1 MTSALD
7 QEVLIMNVSLTP
19 ELEKF
24 VADKVASGWFKN
36 ASEVVRQSL
45 REMKEQ
51 DDKYMA
57 KVREDIE
64 IGWQQ
69 ARAGLG
75 VDGPT
80 FMRKVHRRL
89 LKAKREMDKKLKDR

>member
-1 MTSALD
+1 MTSTPD
-7 QEVLIMNVSLTP
+7 QEFIIMNVSLTP

-24 VADKVASGWFKN
+24 VADKVKSGLYNN
-36 ASEVVRQSL
+36 ASEVVRASL
-45 REMKEQ
+45 RFMKE
-51 DDKYMA
+51 DDDRYWA

-69 ARAGLG
+69 ARAGLV

-80 FMRKVHRRL
+80 AMRRIGARLEKMRKEQR
-89 LKAKREMDKKLKDR
+89 KKLR

>member
-1 MTSALD
+1 
-7 QEVLIMNVSLTP
+7 MNVSLTP

-51 DDKYMA
+51 DDKCME

-80 FMRKVHRRL
+80 YMRKVRQPTAEGEKGDGQEAEGPL
-89 LKAKREMDKKLKDR
+89 NVVTS

>member
-1 MTSALD
+1 MTSAPD
-7 QEVLIMNVSLTP
+7 QEVIMNVSLTP

-24 VADKVASGWFKN
+24 VADKVKSGFYNN
-36 ASEVVRQSL
+36 ASEVVRASL
-45 REMKEQ
+45 RLLKEY
-51 DDKYMA
+51 DDRYMA

-75 VDGPT
+75 IDGPT
-80 FMRKVHRRL
+80 VMRRTRARLEKMRK
-89 LKAKREMDKKLKDR
+89 EQTKKPR